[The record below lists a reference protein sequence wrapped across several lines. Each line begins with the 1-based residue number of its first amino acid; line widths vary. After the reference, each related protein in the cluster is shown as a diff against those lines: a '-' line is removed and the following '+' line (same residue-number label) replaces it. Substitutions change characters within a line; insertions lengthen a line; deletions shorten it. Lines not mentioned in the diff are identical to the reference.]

1 MNRGE
6 IWTAAGGASYARK
19 PRPVLILQDD
29 AYRETSSVAVCPLTT
44 EQVGTSFF
52 RPPLEPNEGNGL
64 LAPSRVM
71 VDKIAAV
78 PREVMGHRVSSVSAE
93 DLRAVEVAV
102 MTFLGMA
109 R

>member
-1 MNRGE
+1 
-6 IWTAAGGASYARK
+6 
-19 PRPVLILQDD
+19 
-29 AYRETSSVAVCPLTT
+29 
-44 EQVGTSFF
+44 
-52 RPPLEPNEGNGL
+52 
-64 LAPSRVM
+64 M

-78 PREVMGHRVSSVSAE
+78 PREVIGHRVGSVSAE